1 MKINTSEMT
10 TEYKN
15 PSSQITVKNGEINV
29 LNIDGNK
36 ASQDMIDYAIENAD
50 KIATINNQFEYAPIY
65 FVENSKFDARNNAFK
80 YLVEN
85 VTADWSKSPYSNS
98 FYNSTDIDWNS
109 KPENSLRVSDHW
121 NFQTGD
127 EMHCVT
133 DDPTFKKGWAV
144 GQYKNG
150 TYEIIKKF

>member
-36 ASQDMIDYAIENAD
+36 ASQDMIDYVSDNVKKIEF
-50 KIATINNQFEYAPIY
+50 INNQFENMNLF
-65 FVENSKFDARNNAFK
+65 FVENNGLESRNNAFK
-80 YLVEN
+80 YLVDN